1 MCLGLINYRASRRLG
16 VGGLGFPVFPPCR
29 FSIKQPCQPNQV
41 VMVPC
46 AFHAQ
51 VEEQINALYLDYRYA
66 NLMASTINIVLW
78 CKSTSRRSLYGP
90 QYLAARDCLQTLKQC
105 ASIAQ
110 RTQSKLSGVLLK
122 APSCIMDRVDHRI
135 RNRSI
140 PTLAPTLC
148 AVGTLPQ

>member
-1 MCLGLINYRASRRLG
+1 MGGVLGLINYRASRTLG

-51 VEEQINALYLDYRYA
+51 VEEQINALYPDYRYA

-78 CKSTSRRSLYGP
+78 SKSTSRRSLYGP
-90 QYLAARDCLQTLKQC
+90 QYFAARDCLQKLKQC

-110 RTQSKLSGVLLK
+110 RTQLKLSGVSLK
-122 APSCIMDRVDHRI
+122 DPSCIMDRVDHWI

-140 PTLAPTLC
+140 PISVPI
-148 AVGTLPQ
+148 